1 MSILSWNCK
10 GMGQSSTIHDL
21 LRLVRQ
27 YCPKIVFLSKTRQ
40 QKNRVSNIR
49 FRMGLNKSFVVDG
62 HGKGGG
68 LAMYWD
74 ASINISILSYVQHY
88 IDSLIWN
95 ADHHAHWRCT
105 FVYGESR
112 SQDRVHMWEL
122 LKRIKPMS
130 AAPWAL
136 VGDFNEAMWSFE
148 QFFSRKRSEKQM
160 ADFRHTLSHCEVHDL
175 GFIGVPWTFDNKQQ
189 GGRNVKVILDNG
201 VASEAGPAGSRLLVC
216 TT

>member
-1 MSILSWNCK
+1 
-10 GMGQSSTIHDL
+10 
-21 LRLVRQ
+21 
-27 YCPKIVFLSKTRQ
+27 
-40 QKNRVSNIR
+40 
-49 FRMGLNKSFVVDG
+49 
-62 HGKGGG
+62 
-68 LAMYWD
+68 MYWD
-74 ASINISILSYVQHY
+74 DSINISILSYVQHY